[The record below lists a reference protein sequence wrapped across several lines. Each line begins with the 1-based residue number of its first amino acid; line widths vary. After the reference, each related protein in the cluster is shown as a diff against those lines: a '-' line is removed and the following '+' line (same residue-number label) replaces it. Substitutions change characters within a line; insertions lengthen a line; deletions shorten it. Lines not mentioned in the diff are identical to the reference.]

1 MSVCLY
7 CVFQQQCERRQL
19 LHYITATI
27 RTEFTVGPH
36 CWNNVNRDHYSITM
50 LLTMTSYTI
59 VAFGIVVAFVI
70 PSFSADVAARNVP

>member
-1 MSVCLY
+1 
-7 CVFQQQCERRQL
+7 
-19 LHYITATI
+19 
-27 RTEFTVGPH
+27 
-36 CWNNVNRDHYSITM
+36 M